1 MVPLLLNVLASEWL
15 YLPPPLTEISGFH
28 LSNFI
33 MIVLIFSFF
42 DLALDLVPPKFVIR
56 RVLSLSEKCR
66 LSFANP
72 RFQFFRDP
80 GTVSWVF
87 LNYFSWKEGINSR
100 SKFHH
105 QQPELVFTILSIK
118 NRVPVLLGHPAP
130 PRTPCT
136 VTHIAW
142 LYFLNNRFVFGW
154 YHWSG
159 QNGIMIRW
167 CDFGRC
173 DTLNNF
179 GLFVKNQSSAPE
191 SLVFKVTSCLRW
203 LAWDIPFDF
212 NPVMWWLKSPVIILA
227 CQDFFNTIDVICFGR
242 LCGLIDIQIDS
253 TSFWLQDSRS
263 LHCDLNK
270 YTLLLP

>member
-28 LSNFI
+28 SSNFI

-56 RVLSLSEKCR
+56 RVLSMSEKCR

-118 NRVPVLLGHPAP
+118 NREPVLLGHPAP

-142 LYFLNNRFVFGW
+142 LSFLNNRFVFGW

-159 QNGIMIRW
+159 QNGIIIRW

-173 DTLNNF
+173 DTLNSF
-179 GLFVKNQSSAPE
+179 GPGLAWTSIHSVRSLGGRKTQIEPRFLHSTTGLFGAFDRFLFNQVCPAHSAGIFTWKKWGVK
-191 SLVFKVTSCLRW
+191 L
-203 LAWDIPFDF
+203 
-212 NPVMWWLKSPVIILA
+212 
-227 CQDFFNTIDVICFGR
+227 
-242 LCGLIDIQIDS
+242 
-253 TSFWLQDSRS
+253 
-263 LHCDLNK
+263 
-270 YTLLLP
+270 